1 MTDESCLLEN
11 CHLEVVAQF
20 PGEVAASVMANALEA
35 EGIKT
40 SLTGVATASFRT
52 EAPGLV
58 SVMIRREDLDRAR
71 QFLDAIRSGE
81 SDIDWENVDVGE
93 PE

>member
-1 MTDESCLLEN
+1 MSTDNGLLEN
-11 CHLEVVAQF
+11 CHLEVWAQF

-40 SLTGVATASFRT
+40 ALTGVNTASFRA

-58 SVMIRREDLDRAR
+58 NVMIRREDLDRAR
-71 QFLDAIRSGE
+71 QILDEMRSDE
-81 SDIDWENVDVGE
+81 SEIDWENVDVGE